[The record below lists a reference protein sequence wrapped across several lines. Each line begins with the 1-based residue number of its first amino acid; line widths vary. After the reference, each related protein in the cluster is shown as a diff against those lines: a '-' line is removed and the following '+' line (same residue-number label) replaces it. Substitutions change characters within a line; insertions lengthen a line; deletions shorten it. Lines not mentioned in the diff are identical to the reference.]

1 MVKAIVFV
9 INVIQMFRRE
19 HIVFFSI
26 IIKNDYTVI
35 IETMVVYFNLSLW
48 ALLRNVFYWS
58 FKNIW
63 DEELILIHK
72 NELWNCETL
81 LQSEK
86 AL

>member
-48 ALLRNVFYWS
+48 ALLRNVFY
-58 FKNIW
+58 
-63 DEELILIHK
+63 
-72 NELWNCETL
+72 
-81 LQSEK
+81 
-86 AL
+86 